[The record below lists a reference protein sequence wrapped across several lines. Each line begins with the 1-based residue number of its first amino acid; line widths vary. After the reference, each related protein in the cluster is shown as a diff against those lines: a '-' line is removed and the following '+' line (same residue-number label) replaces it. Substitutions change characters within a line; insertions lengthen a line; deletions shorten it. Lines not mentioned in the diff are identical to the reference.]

1 LIKQTKINLFMK
13 KLTFLFLTL
22 SLAFASC
29 QNKYP
34 DLEKGVYAEFVT
46 NKGTFV
52 AKLYNEQTPLTV
64 TNFVTLAEGS
74 NDMVD
79 SIYKGKPF
87 FDGLIFHRIIKDFMI
102 QGGDPKGDG
111 TGNPGYRFPD
121 EIVDSLKFT
130 KKGLLA
136 MANSGPGTNG
146 SQFFVTLK
154 ETPWLDGRHTIFG
167 EIVLGQEIIDSLGT
181 VPTTKPGDKPIDS
194 VFIQKVSIL
203 NTSNSKLA
211 SFDEEMAKLEVTK
224 KAEAERKAKI
234 GIAVVADFDKLR
246 ANAETLASGV
256 QMVFTNK
263 GDGPKPAE
271 GSQILMNYAG
281 YLANGTLFDSNIKEV
296 EEKFGML
303 NADKVARQGYA
314 PAPSEYGPN
323 ARLIPGFREAL
334 LKMKVGDKATVYIP
348 AQLAWGESGAG
359 DLIPPNSDV
368 IFEIELVDV
377 VK

>member
-1 LIKQTKINLFMK
+1 
-13 KLTFLFLTL
+13 
-22 SLAFASC
+22 
-29 QNKYP
+29 
-34 DLEKGVYAEFVT
+34 
-46 NKGTFV
+46 
-52 AKLYNEQTPLTV
+52 
-64 TNFVTLAEGS
+64 
-74 NDMVD
+74 
-79 SIYKGKPF
+79 
-87 FDGLIFHRIIKDFMI
+87 
-102 QGGDPKGDG
+102 
-111 TGNPGYRFPD
+111 
-121 EIVDSLKFT
+121 
-130 KKGLLA
+130 

-167 EIVLGQEIIDSLGT
+167 EIVIGQEVIDSLGT
-181 VPTTKPGDKPIDS
+181 APTTKPGDKPIDS
-194 VFIQKVSIL
+194 VFIEKVSIINSS
-203 NTSNSKLA
+203 NTKLS
-211 SFDEEMAKLEVTK
+211 SFNEEMAKLDVAK
-224 KAEAERKAKI
+224 KSEDERKAKI
-234 GIAVVADFDKLR
+234 GLDVAVGLNELK

-256 QMVFTNK
+256 QIVFTNK

-334 LKMKVGDKATVYIP
+334 LMMKVGDKATVYIP
-348 AQLAWGESGAG
+348 AQFAWGASGAG

-368 IFEIELVDV
+368 VFEIELVEI

>member
-1 LIKQTKINLFMK
+1 MK
-13 KLTFLFLTL
+13 KLTFLFLAL
-22 SLAFASC
+22 SLAFVSC

-52 AKLYNEQTPLTV
+52 AKLYDEQTPLTV
-64 TNFVTLAEGS
+64 TNFVSLAEGS

-102 QGGDPKGDG
+102 QGGDPNGDG

-121 EIVDSLKFT
+121 EIVDSLRFT

-146 SQFFVTLK
+146 SQFFITLK

-167 EIVLGQEIIDSLGT
+167 EIVLGQEIIDSLG
-181 VPTTKPGDKPIDS
+181 VIPTTKPGDKPIDS
-194 VFIQKVSIL
+194 VFIKKVSIL
-203 NTSNSKLA
+203 NTSNSKLP
-211 SFDEEMAKLEVTK
+211 SFNEEMAKLEVAK
-224 KAEAERKAKI
+224 KEEAERKAKI
-234 GIAVVADFDKLR
+234 GLEVAVGFNELR
-246 ANAETLASGV
+246 ANAETLVSGV
-256 QMVFTNK
+256 QVVFTNK
-263 GDGPKPAE
+263 GDGEKPAE

-281 YLANGTLFDSNIKEV
+281 YLANGTLFDSNIREV

-303 NADKVARQGYA
+303 NADKVTSNGYVPA
-314 PAPSEYGPN
+314 PAEYGAN

-334 LKMKVGDKATVYIP
+334 LMMKVGDKATVYIP
-348 AQLAWGESGAG
+348 SQFAWGVSGAG

-368 IFEIELVDV
+368 IFEIELVEII
-377 VK
+377 K

>member
-1 LIKQTKINLFMK
+1 MK
-13 KLTFLFLTL
+13 KLTFLFLSL

-29 QNKYP
+29 QSKYP

-52 AKLYNEQTPLTV
+52 AKLYNEQAPLTV
-64 TNFVTLAEGS
+64 SNFVALTEGS
-74 NDMVD
+74 NNMVD
-79 SIYKGKPF
+79 SLYKGKPF
-87 FDGLIFHRIIKDFMI
+87 YDGLTFHRIIKDFMI

-121 EIVDSLKFT
+121 EIVDSLSFT

-154 ETPWLDGRHTIFG
+154 ETPWLNGRHTIFG

-181 VPTTKPGDKPIDS
+181 VATSKPGDKPVDS
-194 VFIQKVSIL
+194 VFIKTVSIL
-203 NTSNSKLA
+203 NTSNSTIG
-211 SFDEEMAKLEVTK
+211 SFSDEMAKLEVAK
-224 KAEAERKAKI
+224 KEESERKSKI
-234 GIAVVADFDKLR
+234 GVEVAAGLNALKAD
-246 ANAETLASGV
+246 AETLASGV
-256 QMVFTNK
+256 QIVYTNK
-263 GDGPKPAE
+263 GDGVKPAE
-271 GSQILMNYAG
+271 GSKILMNYAG

-303 NADKVARQGYA
+303 NPNKVANNGYA

-334 LKMKVGDKATVYIP
+334 LLMKVGDKATVYIP
-348 AQLAWGESGAG
+348 SQLAWGEAGAG
-359 DLIPPNSDV
+359 DLIPPSSDV

-377 VK
+377 MK

>member
-1 LIKQTKINLFMK
+1 MK
-13 KLTFLFLTL
+13 KLTFLFLFL

-64 TNFVTLAEGS
+64 TNFVALAEGS

-79 SIYKGKPF
+79 SLYKGKPF
-87 FDGLIFHRIIKDFMI
+87 FDGLTFHRIIKDFMI

-167 EIVLGQEIIDSLGT
+167 EVVLGQEIIDSLGT
-181 VPTTKPGDKPIDS
+181 VPTTKPGDKPIDT
-194 VFIQKVSIL
+194 VILQKVSIM
-203 NTSNSKLA
+203 NTSKSKLA
-211 SFDEEMAKLEVTK
+211 SFKEEMEKLEVTK
-224 KAEAERKAKI
+224 KEKAEQKAKI
-234 GIAVVADFDKLR
+234 GVDVAIALNALR
-246 ANAETLASGV
+246 AKAETLASGV
-256 QMVFTNK
+256 QIFYNEK

-271 GSQILMNYAG
+271 GSKILMNYAG
-281 YLANGTLFDSNIKEV
+281 YLANGSLFDSNIREI

-303 NADKVARQGYA
+303 NADKVAKQGYA
-314 PAPSEYGPN
+314 PAPSDYGPN

-334 LKMKVGDKATVYIP
+334 LLMKVGDKTTVFIP
-348 AQLAWGESGAG
+348 SQLAWGKTGAG
-359 DLIPPNSDV
+359 DLIPPSSDV
-368 IFEIELVDV
+368 IFEIELVDI

>member
-1 LIKQTKINLFMK
+1 MK
-13 KLTFLFLTL
+13 KLTFLFLSL

-64 TNFVTLAEGS
+64 TNFVALAEGS

-87 FDGLIFHRIIKDFMI
+87 YDGLIFHRIIKDFMI

-167 EIVLGQEIIDSLGT
+167 EIVLGQEVIDSLGVAT
-181 VPTTKPGDKPIDS
+181 TTKPGDKPIDS
-194 VFIQKVSIL
+194 VVIEKVSIM
-203 NTSNSKLA
+203 NTSNSKIG
-211 SFDEEMAKLEVTK
+211 SFNEEMEKLEVAK
-224 KAEAERKAKI
+224 KEVEALKAKI
-234 GIAVVADFDKLR
+234 GIEVATGLNKLR
-246 ANAETLASGV
+246 ENAETLSSGV
-256 QMVFTNK
+256 QIVFTNK

-271 GSQILMNYAG
+271 GSKILMNYAG
-281 YLANGTLFDSNIKEV
+281 YLANGTLFDSNIMEV

-303 NADKVARQGYA
+303 NADKVANKGYA
-314 PAPSEYGPN
+314 PAPSDYGPD

-334 LKMKVGDKATVYIP
+334 LLMKVGDKATVYIP
-348 AQLAWGESGAG
+348 AQLAWGDAGAG
-359 DLIPPNSDV
+359 NLIPPNSDV

-377 VK
+377 MK

>member
-1 LIKQTKINLFMK
+1 MK
-13 KLTFLFLTL
+13 KLTFLFLA
-22 SLAFASC
+22 LAMAFVSC

-64 TNFVTLAEGS
+64 TNFVALAEGS

-87 FDGLIFHRIIKDFMI
+87 YDGLIFHRIIKDFMI

-167 EIVLGQEIIDSLGT
+167 EIVLGQEIIDSLGAL
-181 VPTTKPGDKPIDS
+181 PTTKPGDKPVDS

-203 NTSNSKLA
+203 NTSNAKIG
-211 SFDEEMAKLEVTK
+211 SFNDEMAKLDAAK
-224 KAEAERKAKI
+224 KVEAENKAKI
-234 GIAVVADFDKLR
+234 GTEVAVALNELR

-256 QMVFTNK
+256 QVIFTNK

-281 YLANGTLFDSNIKEV
+281 YLANGTLFDSNIQEV

-303 NADKVARQGYA
+303 NPDKVTNGGYI
-314 PAPSEYGPN
+314 PAPSEYGLN
-323 ARLIPGFREAL
+323 AKLIPGFREAL
-334 LKMKVGDKATVYIP
+334 LMMSVGDKTTVFIP

-359 DLIPPNSDV
+359 NLIPPNSDV
-368 IFEIELVDV
+368 IFEIELVEI